1 MIDFNYPRALPVG
14 ENASK
19 RQTLRL
25 YMYVTAE
32 ALFAIIRSGALKL
45 SHPWKTNDITE
56 CLAQR
61 ETQLRYAIKEY
72 GYLCFT
78 ADPTSPAMWGY
89 YADRG
94 KGACL
99 VFDFDAIELQEGV
112 FEILIGGASDVSE
125 PLIIRRV
132 CYAETRYAGNS
143 PQDTFFYK
151 SCEWQHEKEY
161 RIVVPLADKHVS
173 VEEVRGGAGVALA
186 HYYHG
191 ILSQL
196 SGVILGP
203 KFDGEDAEVKSY
215 LRACGKQE
223 CYDRLYRVPNGTM
236 RIAKADSRFALFVV
250 VTRAELDPVE
260 FRFSVTPPME
270 TDRQSLSESRKRYS
284 PLSHVRQ
291 VTLRSGFVLQEA
303 AEEFFGVDEEVPFC
317 HFSLSPEGEE
327 TENFFLAKINGTHLL
342 LREQG
347 MGLTV
352 EWDYP
357 ETTLDKIYALF
368 TATYPDGMCQE

>member
-1 MIDFNYPRALPVG
+1 MIDFRYPRVLPVG
-14 ENASK
+14 ENAS
-19 RQTLRL
+19 RRRTLRL
-25 YMYVTAE
+25 YMYVSAE
-32 ALFAIIRSGALKL
+32 ALYSVIRSGALKL

-56 CLAQR
+56 CLAQQ
-61 ETQLRYAIKEY
+61 EKQLRYAIKEC

-99 VFDFDAIELQEGV
+99 VFDFDVIELQEGV
-112 FEILIGGASDVSE
+112 FEILIGGASDVWE
-125 PLIIRRV
+125 PLIIRKV

-151 SCEWQHEKEY
+151 SVEWQHEKEY
-161 RIVVPLADKHVS
+161 RIVVPLADKHIS
-173 VEEVRGGAGVALA
+173 VEEVRGSAGVSLA
-186 HYYHG
+186 HYHHG
-191 ILSQL
+191 LLSQL

-223 CYDRLYRVPNGTM
+223 NYDRLYRVPGGTM
-236 RIAKADSRFALFVV
+236 RIAKADSRAALFAV
-250 VTRAELDPVE
+250 VTRAELNSVA
-260 FRFSVTPPME
+260 FRFEVTPPME
-270 TDRQSLSESRKRYS
+270 RDRQSLSESRKLHS
-284 PLSHVRQ
+284 PLSHVKH
-291 VTLRSGFVLQEA
+291 VTLRSVFVLQEV
-303 AEEFFGVDEEVPFC
+303 AEEFFGVDAEVPFC
-317 HFSLSPEGEE
+317 YFTLSPEDEE
-327 TENFFLAKINGTHLL
+327 KEDFFLSKHNGRYLL

-347 MGLTV
+347 ESFTV
-352 EWDYP
+352 EFDYP

-368 TATYPDGMCQE
+368 TATYPEDA

>member
-1 MIDFNYPRALPVG
+1 MG

-32 ALFAIIRSGALKL
+32 ALFAIIRSRALKL

-72 GYLCFT
+72 GYLCFS

-99 VFDFDAIELQEGV
+99 VFDFDVIELQNGV
-112 FEILIGGASDVSE
+112 YEILIGGAADAVD
-125 PLIIRRV
+125 PLIIRSV
-132 CYAETRYAGNS
+132 CYAESRYAGNC
-143 PQDTFFYK
+143 PRDTFFYK
-151 SCEWQHEKEY
+151 SVEWQHEKEY
-161 RIVVPLADKHVS
+161 RIVVPLSDKHVS
-173 VEEVRGGAGVALA
+173 VEAVRGSAGVSLA

-203 KFDGEDAEVKSY
+203 KFDGEDTEVKSY
-215 LRACGKQE
+215 LRASGKQGSYE
-223 CYDRLYRVPNGTM
+223 RLYHGKRGPIRVEKP
-236 RIAKADSRFALFVV
+236 DSRFASFVV
-250 VTRAELDPVE
+250 VTRAKLDPVK
-260 FRFSVTPPME
+260 FRFEVCPPLE
-270 TDRQSLSESRKRYS
+270 IDRAEFSRSLKRYI
-284 PLSHVRQ
+284 PLDEAERVC
-291 VTLRSGFVLQEA
+291 LRSGFILQDVA
-303 AEEFFGVDEEVPFC
+303 AAFFGVEEEVPFC
-317 HFSLSPEGEE
+317 YFSLSPEGEE
-327 TENFFLAKINGTHLL
+327 PENFFLAKINGTRFL

-347 MGLTV
+347 KSFTV

-357 ETTLDKIYALF
+357 ENKLEKIYALF
-368 TATYPDGMCQE
+368 TATYPDDAPRR